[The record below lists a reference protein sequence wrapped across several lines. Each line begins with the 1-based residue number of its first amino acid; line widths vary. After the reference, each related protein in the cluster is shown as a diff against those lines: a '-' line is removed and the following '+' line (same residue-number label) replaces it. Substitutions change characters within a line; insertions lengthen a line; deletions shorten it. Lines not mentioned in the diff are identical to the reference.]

1 MQLEQYT
8 DKLAIVVPEIVNIL
22 QLKIMTQFLMILEC
36 TDSSSL
42 SYYTV
47 IIFFLPASHNIF
59 QAPTNNTF
67 VFHFAPK
74 ISAPC
79 ATTYSITFANRKTC
93 LCRAQLQEGLD
104 SYQFH

>member
-47 IIFFLPASHNIF
+47 IIFFFTSLP
-59 QAPTNNTF
+59 
-67 VFHFAPK
+67 
-74 ISAPC
+74 
-79 ATTYSITFANRKTC
+79 
-93 LCRAQLQEGLD
+93 
-104 SYQFH
+104 